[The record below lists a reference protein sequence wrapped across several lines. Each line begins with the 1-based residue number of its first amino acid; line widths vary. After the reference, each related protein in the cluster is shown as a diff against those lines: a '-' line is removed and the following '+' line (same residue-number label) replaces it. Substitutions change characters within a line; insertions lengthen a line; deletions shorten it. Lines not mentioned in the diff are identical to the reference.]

1 MINEDLKRKAESGDI
16 AAMRELAREYHRE
29 AKECGTG
36 GKLDEDLFNIAL
48 DWMQEAAVKGD
59 AEAQHEMASVCMNE
73 EDSYDLAF
81 QLERSSAEQGYIP
94 AYYNLAV
101 FYHDGIGTDVDPEM
115 AFYWYNKAAENGDTE
130 GKNYLG
136 VCYLKGFGTEKD
148 FEKAFFWINQAAEE
162 GSANAKM
169 RLGCAYAEG
178 YMRLEVN
185 EEKGWA
191 LIQEAAD
198 LGDQKAIELIKQK
211 K

>member
-1 MINEDLKRKAESGDI
+1 MINEDLIKKAESGDPV
-16 AAMRELAREYHRE
+16 AMRELAREYHRE
-29 AKECGTG
+29 SKERGTG
-36 GKLDEDLFNIAL
+36 GKLDIDLFDKAL
-48 DWMQEAAVKGD
+48 DWMNKSAIKGD
-59 AEAQHEMASVCMNE
+59 AEALHEMADVFRNNE
-73 EDSYDLAF
+73 ERYDFSF
-81 QLERSSAEQGYIP
+81 QLQRSAAEQGYIP

-101 FYHDGIGTDVDPEM
+101 HYNDGIGTDADPEK
-115 AFYWYNKAAENGDTE
+115 AFYWYKKAAESGDVE

-136 VCYLKGFGTEKD
+136 ICYLLGSGTEKD
-148 FEKAFFWINQAAEE
+148 FEKAFFWINQAANE

-178 YMRLEVN
+178 YMRLKVD

-198 LGDQKAIELIKQK
+198 LGDQKAIDLIKQK